1 MAITKLTA
9 ATRKEVE
16 SRSPKALPNRPGDK
30 GWDGDQVRKYLYW
43 AIMMVYDLLAEH
55 IDEVATIIDD
65 PTTGLDA
72 KVTALLSYFNENG
85 VAKKAYADEDGN
97 RIKEF
102 YAKLASN
109 NTLSGQNEFTG
120 RAIFSGYANLYNSYL
135 DTNNKDYFVR
145 VGVTNNQRVTYKL
158 PYNYSDKGN
167 VSFTLAT
174 TSYVTE
180 QIAADNATKHQFK
193 TDSEG
198 YIYQIFPEGSDETVS
213 ESRVANHQ
221 DALNM
226 VSELEQLKNVLAS
239 MLGLK
244 TDELEIIEKII
255 AGHLQVGHSNEANN
269 AHADM
274 EGNHINVSNYGK
286 SVTMAYDSTNGKL
299 TVNLFNQ
306 NGTKISDYTIDLPS
320 ELVFVDEYYD
330 NVNKKLVFVP
340 ASGGNNIEIS
350 LSDLV
355 DTYTAGTDSD
365 DICQISVNNHA
376 ITVSIKDGSIS
387 MAKLSS
393 TLQSTWNGWVSAE
406 ADRVLAEQGRVSAE
420 QGRVSAENAR
430 TARPYLDIDGEG
442 YLIINYGSAH
452 DITID

>member
-65 PTTGLDA
+65 PSTGLDA

-221 DALNM
+221 DALDMNF
-226 VSELEQLKNVLAS
+226 ELSQIKEVLAA
-239 MLGLK
+239 MLGIR
-244 TDELEIIEKII
+244 TDELEIINKILN
-255 AGHLQVGHSNEANN
+255 GHMSVGMAN
-269 AHADM
+269 HADRAGYDS
-274 EGNHINVSNYGK
+274 EGQPISVNDYGK

-299 TVNLFNQ
+299 TINLFNHL
-306 NGTKISDYTIDLPS
+306 GTKISDYTIDLPA

-330 NVNKKLVFVP
+330 SVNKKLVFVP

-365 DICQISVNNHA
+365 DICQITVNNHQ
-376 ITVSIKDGSIS
+376 ISVSIKDGSIS

-420 QGRVSAENAR
+420 NQRVLNENAR
-430 TARPYLDIDGEG
+430 LALPHLDIDGEG
-442 YLIINYGSAH
+442 YLIINYGSAR